1 MPIYIV
7 TLEVEDGLLSPR
19 ERPGR
24 LRGRGKTVRGPRAGS
39 DVCWVEAVDGRD
51 AISWLLNIPGE
62 GTDWW
67 TRFWSGVEAARPPL
81 WCELSDRKPVAEG
94 KDHPVFWNED
104 RGIWP
109 PVTTLLRTLPNREL
123 EMLVY
128 AKEDIRLART
138 GSTKEIYDTGKWPP
152 PLDGEGPR
160 WAALDPIGKEFR
172 RLCWQKAVNNRRPLG
187 EELTGREAI
196 GKYRV
201 ARSDGQS
208 PEDAFKCLYDA
219 IMAKNQE

>member
-7 TLEVEDGLLSPR
+7 TLEVKDGLLAPR

-67 TRFWSGVEAARPPL
+67 TLSWNGVEAARPPL
-81 WCELSDRKPVAEG
+81 WCELSKRAPIAEG
-94 KDHPVFWNED
+94 KDYPVFWYED
-104 RGIWP
+104 RDIWP
-109 PVTTLLRTLPNREL
+109 PITTLRHRLPIRD

-128 AKEDIRLART
+128 AKEDFRLART
-138 GSTKEIYDTGKWPP
+138 GAGEEIYDTGKWPP

-160 WAALDPIGKEFR
+160 WAALDPIEKEFR

-187 EELTGREAI
+187 EELTGPEALETY
-196 GKYRV
+196 KV
-201 ARSDGQS
+201 ARADGHS
-208 PEDAFKCLYDA
+208 PEDAFQSLYDA
-219 IMAKNQE
+219 IIVKNHG